1 MGYIDSAVRY
11 QSLIDARGADVLI
24 ANHTS
29 FDRTAEKLDALANR
43 QPGDSHP
50 YVIGTEAV
58 QRAVKVAEE
67 CARAELARRM
77 AQ

>member
-1 MGYIDSAVRY
+1 VRY
-11 QSLIDARGADVLI
+11 RQLIAARGADVLI

-29 FDRTAEKLDALANR
+29 FDRTPEKLKALAHR
-43 QPGDSHP
+43 QPGDAHP

-58 QRAVKVAEE
+58 QRYVKVAEE